1 MKNLIEDV
9 TCAGCYCACDDIR
22 IKTDGQQI
30 LEVQPP
36 CAQGQDWF
44 ERAATTDQLSPQ
56 VQGRPVSQHEA
67 IKRAVELIQQAQAP
81 LVTGLSQTSTDAQ
94 RAAVALADRI
104 GATIDT
110 GAAAVTRALQQA
122 GEATCTLGEV
132 RSRADLIIY
141 WGAADLLNNTKH
153 RQSLVSNS
161 PEVARKIIAMGGECS
176 QKSDFA
182 DECIQVESQRELEV
196 IWQLRALLK
205 GVDLTGKEPVG
216 IAESELQL
224 LVSQLKQCKYI
235 VFITGPEF
243 KQGPLAHRKLEA
255 LSLLIKEIQS
265 ERRCHSITVPAFG
278 ETKGAEHVLAWQT
291 GYAAAVNFASGF
303 PRYSPGEY
311 HASRLLEQSEVDLC
325 ILTGGKPLAGLSVK
339 AIESLRR
346 NPSIQIG
353 PALIS
358 EFQPDVFLPTG
369 IAGIHFPGSM
379 YRYDGTPLPLRGF
392 LPTVQNSE
400 ADVLKQINKSL

>member
-22 IKTDGQQI
+22 IETDGQQI
-30 LEVQPP
+30 LEVQTS

-44 ERAATTDQLSPQ
+44 ERAGTTDQLSPQ
-56 VQGRPVSQHEA
+56 IQGKPVSQNEA
-67 IKRAVELIQQAQAP
+67 IARAVELIQKAQSP
-81 LVTGLSQTSTDAQ
+81 LVAGLSQTSTDAQ
-94 RAAVALADRI
+94 RAAIALADHI

-110 GAAAVTRALQQA
+110 TAAAVTRALQQA

-141 WGAADLLNNTKH
+141 WGAAELLNNANH
-153 RQSLVSNS
+153 QQSLVANS
-161 PEVARKIIAMGGECS
+161 SEVARKIIAMGGECS
-176 QKSDFA
+176 QQTDFI

-205 GVDLTGKEPVG
+205 GVDLAETEPVG
-216 IAESELQL
+216 IAESELQS

-235 VFITGPEF
+235 VFFTGPEF

-278 ETKGAEHVLAWQT
+278 ETKGAENVLAWQT
-291 GYAAAVNFASGF
+291 GYAAAVNFAPGF

-311 HASRLLEQSEVDLC
+311 HASRLLEQLEVDLC
-325 ILTGGKPLAGLSVK
+325 ILTGGNPLVGLTEQAVQNLK
-339 AIESLRR
+339 RV
-346 NPSIQIG
+346 PVIQIG
-353 PALIS
+353 PVLSS
-358 EFQPDVFLPTG
+358 EFQPEVFLPAG
-369 IAGIHFPGSM
+369 ITGIHFPGSM

-392 LPTVQNSE
+392 LSTVQNSE
-400 ADVLKQINKSL
+400 AEVLKQINNSL